1 MAHGLQF
8 QASYTWGKS
17 IDDSSST
24 IAGDTF
30 QQGLNSLFW
39 FAPHQLRGPSD
50 FNVNH
55 TLSINAL
62 WALPTPQS
70 WNGFAR
76 TAAGGWQLG
85 GIVKYNSGVPTTPII
100 GGDPMGL
107 GNGGADQ
114 FGIPNYIA
122 GCNPVNSSIS
132 AYVNASCYTLPTVS
146 ASSPLAASCG
156 DFPFDPAHNQ
166 PRIAPPAGQVYC
178 ANLLGNAGRN
188 SITGPK
194 LVNVDF
200 SVVKNTPIRR
210 ISESF
215 NVQFRAEI
223 FNIFNH
229 SNFLPPEPV
238 NNTAGSQVFDQTGFL
253 TSGGIDSL
261 ATQPRDVQFAIK
273 VIW

>member
-8 QASYTWGKS
+8 QASYTLGKS
-17 IDDSSST
+17 TDDSSST

-30 QQGLNSLFW
+30 QQGLNSLYW
-39 FAPHQLRGPSD
+39 FAPHSLRGPSD
-50 FNVNH
+50 FNVEH
-55 TLSINAL
+55 TLAVNAL

-70 WNGFAR
+70 WSGFAR

-100 GGDPMGL
+100 GGDPAGL

-114 FGIPNYIA
+114 FGIPNYVA
-122 GCNPVNSSIS
+122 GCNPVVSSVVGYI
-132 AYVNASCYTLPTVS
+132 NQSCYTLPMAT
-146 ASSPLAASCG
+146 AA
-156 DFPFDPAHNQ
+156 
-166 PRIAPPAGQVYC
+166 IAGQCQTFGSDATHAGIPGTC
-178 ANLLGNAGRN
+178 ANLMGNAGRN

-200 SVVKNTPIRR
+200 SVVKNTAIRR

-238 NNTAGSQVFDQTGFL
+238 NGTAGSQVFNQDGTP
-253 TSGGIDSL
+253 SAGGIDTL